1 MSHPIIYSFTI
12 FTFCG
17 YITNSQCD
25 PLPDGLIAQSVE
37 HCTGIAQ
44 IMGSNP
50 VQDWT
55 FSGFNFTTAQV
66 VCITVMNNKFIYF
79 SVVQIY
85 DLIFTYILQLLI
97 VQILNTSPK

>member
-1 MSHPIIYSFTI
+1 
-12 FTFCG
+12 
-17 YITNSQCD
+17 
-25 PLPDGLIAQSVE
+25 
-37 HCTGIAQ
+37 
-44 IMGSNP
+44 
-50 VQDWT
+50 
-55 FSGFNFTTAQV
+55 